1 MRNFGDFP
9 DSLTDYRNSKVVIL
23 PVPYDG
29 TSTWLKG
36 ANKGPEA
43 ILEASP
49 NLEFYDFDTHRE
61 VYKHTG
67 IHTATPVLECSSP
80 ELMTDAV
87 YERVS
92 ELIRDYKFVIVLGGE
107 HSVSIGTAK
116 AHHENYE
123 NMSVLQIDAHGDMRD
138 EYENSKYNHACVMAR
153 IKEFAPCVQAGI
165 RSLCTEELHNID
177 YSKMFF
183 AEEMMKNNRWIVE
196 IIRNLT
202 PNVYITVD
210 LDAFDPSII
219 SSTGTPE
226 PGGLNW
232 YQVIDLMKAVFN
244 AKNVVGFD
252 VVELCPNPYNKV
264 SDFIAAKLVYK
275 MIDLKY

>member
-9 DSLTDYRNSKVVIL
+9 DTLTQYNNSEVVIL

-49 NLEFYDFDTHRE
+49 NLEFYDIDTRRE
-61 VYKHTG
+61 VFKHTG
-67 IHTATPVLECSSP
+67 IHTSEPVLECTSP
-80 ELMTDAV
+80 ESMTDAV

-92 ELIRDYKFVIVLGGE
+92 ELIKDNKFVIVLGGE

-123 NMSVLQIDAHGDMRD
+123 NISVLQIDAHGDMRD
-138 EYENSKYNHACVMAR
+138 EYENSQYNHACVMAR
-153 IKEFAPCVQAGI
+153 VKEFAPCVQVGI

-177 YSKMFF
+177 YSRMFF
-183 AEEMMKNNRWIVE
+183 AEDIMKSETWIEEVLDKLNE
-196 IIRNLT
+196 
-202 PNVYITVD
+202 NVYITFD

-232 YQVIDLMKAVFN
+232 YQVIDLMKAVF
-244 AKNVVGFD
+244 AKKNVVGFD
-252 VVELCPNPYNKV
+252 VVELCPNPHNKV

-275 MIDLKY
+275 MIDLKF